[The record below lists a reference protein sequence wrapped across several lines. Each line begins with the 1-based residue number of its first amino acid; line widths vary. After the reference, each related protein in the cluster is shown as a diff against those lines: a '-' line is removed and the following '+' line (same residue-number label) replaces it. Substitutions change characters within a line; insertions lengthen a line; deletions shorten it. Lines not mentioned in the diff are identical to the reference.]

1 MKIRPNLKNV
11 ILLSF
16 KAFHV
21 LRTMFSDTGVRFQ
34 IFRKMV
40 NMVKKLVNLSKL
52 KIRIKI
58 NHKDKQRY
66 RVKI

>member
-1 MKIRPNLKNV
+1 MKIRPKLKNV

-16 KAFHV
+16 KH
-21 LRTMFSDTGVRFQ
+21 GQ
-34 IFRKMV
+34 
-40 NMVKKLVNLSKL
+40 KKLVNLAKL
-52 KIRIKI
+52 KIRIEI